1 VAAGGTAA
9 VVDDGTAVGRGRYA
23 AVLAGIALLGLA
35 VAGYLTLAKVTGGT
49 VVCGPLGGCETVQTS
64 EYSTVLGIPVSVYGM
79 GYMVAVLATVL
90 AWWRTDDR
98 RALLGTYLLGL
109 LGAMAVAYLVYLQL
123 FVIHAICA
131 WCMAFDT
138 TVVAGFIAAI
148 VVYRRT
154 ATA

>member
-9 VVDDGTAVGRGRYA
+9 VVDGGTAARGRYA
-23 AVLAGIALLGLA
+23 AVLAAIALVGLA
-35 VAGYLTLAKVTGGT
+35 VAGYLTWVKVTGGT

-79 GYMVAVLATVL
+79 GYMVGVLATVL
-90 AWWRTDDR
+90 AWWRTGDR

-109 LGAMAVAYLVYLQL
+109 LGTMAVAYLVYLQL